1 MHARL
6 VTALGRSSELD
17 EMTKLWHESVLP
29 AARRQAGFK
38 GALVLADPET
48 GKAVSVTLWDTRD
61 DMLAGEASGYYQEQ
75 LAKAAPLLTGEP
87 VREHFEVILSEV
99 PSLSVTT

>member
-6 VTALGRSSELD
+6 VTAPGRSSELN
-17 EMTKLWHESVLP
+17 EMTKLWHESILP
-29 AARRQAGFK
+29 AARQQAGFK
-38 GALVLADPET
+38 GALVLADPEN

-75 LAKAAPLLTGEP
+75 VARFALLVTGEL
-87 VREHFEVILSEV
+87 VREHFEVMLSEV

>member
-6 VTALGRSSELD
+6 VTAPGRSNELD
-17 EMTKLWHESVLP
+17 QMTKLWHESVLP
-29 AARRQAGFK
+29 AARQQAGFK

-48 GKAVSVTLWDTRD
+48 GKAVSVSLWDTKD

-75 LAKAAPLLTGEP
+75 VARFAPLVTGEL